1 MFFGMCN
8 SPATFQAMMDEIF
21 KKEIKENLIIV
32 YMDDILAFSKTI
44 DGLKKIKWIIL
55 EKARE
60 YDLYFKAKK
69 CKFRKPKIKYLE
81 LVVEEG
87 KLAMDPA
94 KLKKILDWP
103 APKTVRSFLGFGN
116 FYRRFVKGFSHLVHP
131 LNDLL
136 KKDKKFVWS
145 EECQESF
152 DQLKK
157 RFTEEPV
164 LMMPDHSKYKL
175 TLCYLPVEVS

>member
-44 DGLKKIKWIIL
+44 NGLKKIEQIIL

-69 CKFRKPKIKYLE
+69 CKFRKLKIEYLG

-94 KLKKILDWP
+94 KLKGMLDWP
-103 APKTVRSFLGFGN
+103 APKTVKEVQFFLGFGN
-116 FYRRFVKGFSHLVHP
+116 FYHRFIKGFSHLAHF

-152 DQLKK
+152 DQLK
-157 RFTEEPV
+157 R
-164 LMMPDHSKYKL
+164 
-175 TLCYLPVEVS
+175 